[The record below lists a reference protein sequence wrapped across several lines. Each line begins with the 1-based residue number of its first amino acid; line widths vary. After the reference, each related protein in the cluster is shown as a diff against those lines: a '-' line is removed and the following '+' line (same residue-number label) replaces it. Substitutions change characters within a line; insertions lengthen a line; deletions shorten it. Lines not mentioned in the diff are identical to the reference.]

1 MTTIYPSKQI
11 DFSIDPIWIN
21 VHKPSGY
28 SSAKVVAIVKRFTK
42 AKKVGH
48 GGTLDPFAVG
58 VLPIAVNRATK
69 SSQKMMDCSK
79 KYRFKICWG
88 EFRDSD
94 DIDGKVQE
102 TCEKRP
108 TAKDIIGVL
117 PYFVGKIKQEPS
129 RFSAIKVNGKRA
141 YKLARQNI
149 MFDLGFRDVEI
160 FSLKMLKCSENFG
173 EFEVECSKGTYVRS
187 LVRDICKRMGMCG
200 YTSELI
206 RQRVGGFSVENAIFL
221 DQLKIKLHYEQN
233 FLDGSL
239 ISYGED
245 PLDSQECGWSK
256 K

>member
-1 MTTIYPSKQI
+1 M
-11 DFSIDPIWIN
+11 N
-21 VHKPSGY
+21 KPAGY

-48 GGTLDPFAVG
+48 GGTLDPFATG
-58 VLPIAVNRATK
+58 VLPIALNKATK
-69 SSQKMMDCSK
+69 TSQKMMDCAK
-79 KYRFKICWG
+79 KYKFKITWG

-94 DIDGKVQE
+94 DIDGKIIE
-102 TCEKRP
+102 TCDKRP
-108 TAKDIIGVL
+108 SGRKVAEAL

-129 RFSAIKVNGKRA
+129 RFSAIKVNGQRA

-149 MFDLGFRDVEI
+149 SFELGFRDVEI
-160 FSLKMLKCSENFG
+160 FSLKMLSCNEIFG

-187 LVRDICKRMGMCG
+187 LARDICKKIGMCG

-206 RQRVGGFSVENAIFL
+206 RQQVGSFLVENAIFL
-221 DQLKIKLHYEQN
+221 DQLKIKLHYGEN

-239 ISYGED
+239 ISCGED